1 LFYKKNLGGLDWN
14 RTSDTRIFNPL
25 LAAIM
30 MASIR
35 NVSPVAASLSLSYQ
49 SMWRINLQQI
59 AGRLKANTTAVHEMY
74 LSIKIG
80 L

>member
-1 LFYKKNLGGLDWN
+1 
-14 RTSDTRIFNPL
+14 
-25 LAAIM
+25 M